1 MIRDRAWRRYMEE
14 RIVIR
19 RMARAVCTNR
29 WWRGFRDVND
39 INHQRPTIAIYIGTE
54 IHFRAKT
61 HTTTKWDTKHKV
73 KYSPNKDQGY
83 YRDDGNG
90 QTRESN
96 KKIFLRILKDNGL
109 K

>member
-1 MIRDRAWRRYMEE
+1 MEE

-19 RMARAVCTNR
+19 RMARAVCNNR

-39 INHQRPTIAIYIGTE
+39 INHQRPTISIYIGTE

-83 YRDDGNG
+83 FRDEGNG
-90 QTRESN
+90 QTREKQ
-96 KKIFLRILKDNGL
+96 KKLFLKILKENGL

>member
-1 MIRDRAWRRYMEE
+1 MEE

-19 RMARAVCTNR
+19 RMARAVCNNR

-39 INHQRPTIAIYIGTE
+39 INHQRPTISIYIGTE

-83 YRDDGNG
+83 YRDEGNG
-90 QTRESN
+90 QTREKQ
-96 KKIFLRILKDNGL
+96 KKLFLKILKENGL